1 MQVRADRWN
10 GAVVSMTTIASEIA
24 ILLNIQRV
32 SSTAADVRR
41 LSEMAVCDSMPVM
54 RLPARLL
61 LAVLAVSLASLT
73 PVLPGESV
81 PPVQR
86 KASCCADMN
95 MDAGQRCPINPG
107 STSSA
112 ACCTGPSVCL
122 LLYFGNGDAFSAQTQ
137 MIRSISISNDRVTT
151 RSQRPPVP
159 PPRSVVS

>member
-1 MQVRADRWN
+1 MK
-10 GAVVSMTTIASEIA
+10 
-24 ILLNIQRV
+24 
-32 SSTAADVRR
+32 
-41 LSEMAVCDSMPVM
+41 
-54 RLPARLL
+54 LPALLL

-107 STSSA
+107 ATSSA
-112 ACCTGPSVCL
+112 ACCTAPSACL
-122 LLYFGNGDAFSAQTQ
+122 LLYFGSGDAFAAQTQ
-137 MIRSISISNDRVTT
+137 MIRAISVNNDRVIT

-159 PPRSVVS
+159 PPRSAVS